1 MGYIFAIKVAVF
13 IFPILAFIFTLPY
26 ILTQYHKYG
35 SVSLYRSVIIYSFIF
50 YMICIYFLVILPL
63 PDMETVGNQRFINL
77 MPFDFVR
84 KFIHETVL
92 DIKNT
97 ATYLP
102 AIKQPCFYVVVF
114 NVFMTM
120 PFGIYLRYYFKCGF
134 FKTLFLT
141 LLLSA
146 FFEFTQYSGIYFL
159 YPGSYRMCDVD
170 DLIQNTTGGLLGYAV
185 AGLAMKLLP
194 SRDRS
199 DRRAYERGEKV
210 SGFRRF
216 LMFVLDMLFLLIGT
230 AFIFQFADVKYAYPA
245 VYFVLYIFIP
255 LITHGRTIGSWIVNM
270 KMDCSNKWGI
280 RIVIRNIMIAVYYN
294 IMPYV
299 FWRLVGYAGHKKETD
314 FNTTGL
320 FVIVFGLVLFASY
333 MIQPIIVWISG
344 RAFYDRIMRVSFVS
358 TVKWKNTVTNGSKA
372 EASTAD
378 DSDNVLSGNG
388 HPANF
393 SMDEDA

>member
-50 YMICIYFLVILPL
+50 YMMCIYFLVILPL
-63 PDMETVGNQRFINL
+63 PDIKDVGNQRFINL

-84 KFIHETVL
+84 DFMKESVL
-92 DIKNT
+92 KVGD
-97 ATYLP
+97 ASTYIP
-102 AIKQPCFYVVVF
+102 AMKQPCFYVVVF

-120 PFGIYLRYYFKCGF
+120 PFGIYLRYYFKCGLK
-134 FKTLFLT
+134 KTVILS

-146 FFEFTQYSGIYFL
+146 FFEFTQYTGVYFM
-159 YPGSYRMCDVD
+159 YPGSYRLCDID
-170 DLIQNTTGGLLGYAV
+170 DLIQNTTGGMLGYAV

-194 SRDRS
+194 SRDKI
-199 DRRAYERGEKV
+199 DRRAYERGERV

-216 LMFVLDMLFLLIGT
+216 LMFMIDMTLLLMN
-230 AFIFQFADVKYAYPA
+230 AALIFALSGFQYAYP
-245 VYFVLYIFIP
+245 VTFFVLYILIP
-255 LITHGRTIGSWIVNM
+255 LVTHGRTIGSWIVNM
-270 KMDCSNKWGI
+270 RMDCPNKWGI
-280 RIVIRNIMIAVYYN
+280 RIVIRNSIIAVYYN
-294 IMPYV
+294 ILPYA
-299 FWRLVGYAGHKKETD
+299 FLKLVGYTAQKKGE
-314 FNTTGL
+314 GL
-320 FVIVFGLVLFASY
+320 NIPGLAVLLFGLVLFASY

-344 RAFYDRIMRVSFVS
+344 RAFYDKMMKVSFVS
-358 TVKWKNTVTNGSKA
+358 TVKRKNTITDNSEA
-372 EASTAD
+372 NASTAD
-378 DSDNVLSGNG
+378 ESDSVLSENE